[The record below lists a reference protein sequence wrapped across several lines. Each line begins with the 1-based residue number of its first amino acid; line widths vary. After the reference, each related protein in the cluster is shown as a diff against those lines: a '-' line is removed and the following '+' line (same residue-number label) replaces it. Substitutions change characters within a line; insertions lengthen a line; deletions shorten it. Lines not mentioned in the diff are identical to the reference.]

1 MGSPR
6 GEFETDMI
14 DLDIPGFGSFTL
26 KHLVLDY
33 NGTLALDGR
42 LLPGVHELLGMLSKS
57 LEIHVVTSDTFGLAE
72 AELGGLPVK
81 LTIVPE
87 ADPAVA
93 KFEYVRWLGPETV
106 VAIGNGSND
115 RKMLA
120 AAAIGI
126 FTVQR
131 EGGSVRAMGRADIIT
146 HHVLEALE
154 LIRNPKRLVAT
165 LRS

>member
-1 MGSPR
+1 
-6 GEFETDMI
+6 MI
-14 DLDIPGFGSFTL
+14 DLDIPGFGTFTL

-57 LEIHVVTSDTFGLAE
+57 LEIHVLTSDTFGLAE
-72 AELGGLPVK
+72 PELAGLPVK
-81 LTIVPE
+81 LTILPGN
-87 ADPAVA
+87 DPAGA
-93 KFEYVRWLGPETV
+93 KLEYVRWLGPESV
-106 VAIGNGSND
+106 AAIGNGSND

-126 FTVQR
+126 LTVQR
-131 EGGSVRAMGRADIIT
+131 EGGSLRAMGRADIVT
-146 HHVLEALE
+146 THVLEALE
-154 LIRNPKRLVAT
+154 LLRNPKRLVAT

>member
-1 MGSPR
+1 
-6 GEFETDMI
+6 MI

-57 LEIHVVTSDTFGLAE
+57 LEIHVVTSDTFCLAE

-87 ADPAVA
+87 NDPAAA

-131 EGGSVRAMGRADIIT
+131 EGGSVRAMGRADIVT
-146 HHVLEALE
+146 NHVLEALE